1 MIKINEPQLPW
12 LRTAIY
18 HTGLDVKWKSPN
30 THDAFLPIPGVISCT
45 GVTGSGRITCHA
57 HVTLDHVSFS
67 GRYGED
73 FVEKRRQK
81 LQMWS
86 NRIARHPVLS
96 RSEVIAH
103 FFLCDDDGGVSGGM
117 GGK

>member
-1 MIKINEPQLPW
+1 MYISALP
-12 LRTAIY
+12 
-18 HTGLDVKWKSPN
+18 
-30 THDAFLPIPGVISCT
+30 
-45 GVTGSGRITCHA
+45 
-57 HVTLDHVSFS
+57 

-96 RSEVIAH
+96 RCEVIEH
-103 FFLCDDDGGVSGGM
+103 FFLCDDEGVSGERREEGREREEAPVAAPYTCNCPRI
-117 GGK
+117 GEPCCST